1 MKNELH
7 KSIMVILIIIIP
19 ILFSCATKPPAPKKP
34 TPETFHDEGFFYSDK
49 GQFEKAISAYNKAL
63 EIDPNYAPAYNALA
77 WLYATAKEPRFQNGE
92 KAVELALKAC
102 ELSGWNEPY
111 YLDTLAAAYARKGD
125 FNNAVKWQEKALASP
140 KLKDDAVAQLR
151 LDFYRER
158 KPWVDDVPNAG
169 VELKHRF
176 IESWNRVT
184 SRYTLKNTTNERKC
198 YRMLSGTIDTGWNEL
213 PPLGFGNQSIDF
225 NMGLACLRPI
235 YGVDPKNPNWDN
247 SNCYVPFKGALE
259 VMPYPRLGSC
269 ASYNGVIEFNNNTQ
283 QWSFD
288 VEKTAKLLQRPVADV
303 QTELIIQGMIPF
315 PAMIKSTPV
324 VATTQS
330 PSPEGKQPPPPS
342 LIISDLEKGWRGLSW
357 GMSLAEFKTRF
368 PKHSQDATWWTTGE
382 GIEEFAGLWMKTRY
396 AFNKHDRLSTVQL
409 LPNQEDRSR
418 VVESLAAALG
428 QPTSEKEGN
437 RFWNLPSRNVS
448 VAAIFGNGMV
458 VIQHGP
464 LVKD

>member
-1 MKNELH
+1 MR
-7 KSIMVILIIIIP
+7 VILILIVP
-19 ILFSCATKPPAPKKP
+19 ILFSCATKPPAPRQP
-34 TPETFHDEGFFYSDK
+34 TPATYDSKGSYHLEK
-49 GQFEKAISAYNKAL
+49 GQFEQAISAYNKAL
-63 EIDPNYAPAYNALA
+63 EIDPNYAPAYNSLA
-77 WLYATAKEPRFQNGE
+77 WLYATAKEPRFHNGE

-102 ELSGWNEPY
+102 ELSGWNDPN

-125 FNNAVKWQEKALASP
+125 FNNAVKWQEKALAFP
-140 KLKDDAVAQLR
+140 QLKNDAVAQLR

-158 KPWVDDVPNAG
+158 KPWVKDVPNAG
-169 VELKHRF
+169 AELKHEF
-176 IESWNRVT
+176 MESWNRVS
-184 SRYTLKNTTNERKC
+184 SRYRLKNTTNERKC

-213 PPLGFGNQSIDF
+213 PPLGFGNQFIDF

-235 YGVDPKNPNWDN
+235 YGVDGKIARWDN
-247 SNCYVPFKGALE
+247 SNCYVPFKGTLK

-269 ASYNGVIEFNNNTQ
+269 ASYNGVIEFNSNTQ
-283 QWSFD
+283 QWSVD
-288 VEKTAKLLQRPVADV
+288 VEKTATLFQRPVADV
-303 QTELIIQGMIPF
+303 QTELIIQGMVPL
-315 PAMIKSTPV
+315 PTTKQTPSV

-330 PSPEGKQPPPPS
+330 PSPQGTQPLPRS
-342 LIISDLEKGWRGLSW
+342 SIISDLEKGWRGLSW
-357 GMSLAEFKTRF
+357 GTSLSEFKTRF

-396 AFNKHDRLSTVQL
+396 GFNKHERLSTVQF

-418 VVESLAAALG
+418 VVESLVATLG

-448 VAAIFGNGMV
+448 VAAMFGNGMI

-464 LVKD
+464 LAKD